1 MSAPVPVASVPAPP
15 AAPASPLLIPGEKA
29 LFHAAKLAIELDK
42 PILLDYYAG
51 TQESGTAFLG
61 QDKVTNEKILVKN
74 IEEYTSPVQKMFK
87 VATDYII
94 VTENSIYIVHGA
106 IKKKLISS

>member
-61 QDKVTNEKILVKN
+61 QDKVTNEKV
-74 IEEYTSPVQKMFK
+74 TSFPIDPRRF
-87 VATDYII
+87 
-94 VTENSIYIVHGA
+94 
-106 IKKKLISS
+106 KKLTKQLETIGR